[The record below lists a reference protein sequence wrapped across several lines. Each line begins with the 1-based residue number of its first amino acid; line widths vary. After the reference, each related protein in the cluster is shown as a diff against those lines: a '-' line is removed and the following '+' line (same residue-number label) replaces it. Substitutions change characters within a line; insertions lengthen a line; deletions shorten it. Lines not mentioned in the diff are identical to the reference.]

1 MSESAHKKNASP
13 KAASSSKL
21 SAEAARSPSRPAPK
35 NRRLRTTPYTSFALQ
50 KRVKV
55 QRPELPSGFRLFRKA
70 FTILF
75 ANWKIMLGI
84 IGVYTL
90 LNVVFV
96 QGFGNLNV
104 AQTKTT
110 LAQTFTGKYAHLA
123 TGLSTFA
130 YLLGSA
136 NATVSSTG
144 TGVTP
149 TAASSGSYQFFL
161 FLVASLAVIWALR
174 QLYAGE
180 KIRVRDAYYEGMTP
194 AVPFVLV
201 LGVVALQML
210 PLFIGSL
217 LYTAIVSNGIAALA
231 FEKIMWLVVLL
242 LFAAISLYMVC
253 SSIFALY
260 IATLPK
266 MTPMRALRSAGQLV
280 VGRRWMVIRRLLFL
294 PLALLLLLA
303 IIIVPLIMVA
313 APLASWVFLL
323 LSMLAIAL
331 AHSYMYALY
340 RELL

>member
-1 MSESAHKKNASP
+1 M
-13 KAASSSKL
+13 
-21 SAEAARSPSRPAPK
+21 
-35 NRRLRTTPYTSFALQ
+35 
-50 KRVKV
+50 
-55 QRPELPSGFRLFRKA
+55 
-70 FTILF
+70 LF

-84 IGVYTL
+84 VGVYAL
-90 LNVVFV
+90 LNIVLV
-96 QGFGNLNV
+96 QGIGNLNV

-149 TAASSGSYQFFL
+149 TASSSGSYQLIL
-161 FLVASLAVIWALR
+161 FLVASLAVIWGLR

-180 KIRVRDAYYEGMTP
+180 KIRIRDAYYEGMTP

-217 LYTAIVSNGIAALA
+217 LYTAIVSNGIAALF
-231 FEKIMWLVVLL
+231 FEKFMWLIVLA

-253 SSIFALY
+253 SSVFALY

-266 MTPMRALRSAGQLV
+266 MTPMRALRSASQLV
-280 VGRRWMVIRRLLFL
+280 VGRRWMVIRKLLFL
-294 PLALLLLLA
+294 PLALLVLLA

-323 LSMLAIAL
+323 LSMLAIAV
-331 AHSYMYALY
+331 AHSYVYALY